1 MNPMNNKRLV
11 SKKFLFEDITNFA
24 NLSGDWNPFHINKT
38 FARRLAS
45 GEIVVH
51 GISSFLWGLEE
62 VIKEI
67 NQIPSAIRCNF
78 LKPVLENEEI
88 FTELDG
94 TDELSTKFLIRS
106 KSEIKVFIEVT
117 LNGQTN
123 EKDFQSS
130 EFDIASP
137 LNNSFEEL
145 KDLSGVLNV
154 SGNSELFSKSWPTL
168 TKKLGVLPV
177 ASIINLS
184 RLVGMYCPGQ
194 NSIFSSM
201 DFELN
206 QNHNHSNINWNGKS
220 HSHKVAP
227 IRIDI
232 AGAGIKGN
240 LEVFYRPVPIN
251 QESMDLISSK
261 ISDLDFS
268 DQTAL
273 IIGGS
278 RGLGET
284 VSKIISASGG
294 KVVLTYYKGKEDAQ
308 DLMNEI
314 NKYKNSCSILGLN
327 VLNEEEVK
335 KNLGILIDEVDM
347 IFYFASPKIKLSDDR
362 NSLDLMDLY
371 RDFYVNGFKE
381 VVKVF

>member
-1 MNPMNNKRLV
+1 
-11 SKKFLFEDITNFA
+11 
-24 NLSGDWNPFHINKT
+24 
-38 FARRLAS
+38 
-45 GEIVVH
+45 
-51 GISSFLWGLEE
+51 
-62 VIKEI
+62 
-67 NQIPSAIRCNF
+67 
-78 LKPVLENEEI
+78 
-88 FTELDG
+88 
-94 TDELSTKFLIRS
+94 
-106 KSEIKVFIEVT
+106 
-117 LNGQTN
+117 
-123 EKDFQSS
+123 
-130 EFDIASP
+130 
-137 LNNSFEEL
+137 
-145 KDLSGVLNV
+145 
-154 SGNSELFSKSWPTL
+154 
-168 TKKLGVLPV
+168 
-177 ASIINLS
+177 
-184 RLVGMYCPGQ
+184 
-194 NSIFSSM
+194 
-201 DFELN
+201 
-206 QNHNHSNINWNGKS
+206 
-220 HSHKVAP
+220 
-227 IRIDI
+227 
-232 AGAGIKGN
+232 
-240 LEVFYRPVPIN
+240 
-251 QESMDLISSK
+251 MDLISSK

-381 VVKVF
+381 VVKVFKFEKKITIFYPSTEFINTKDKTFKEYIIAKKEGEEFCNLIANNNIDVYAPRLPRLLTDQTIGVVGLKIEKRPRK